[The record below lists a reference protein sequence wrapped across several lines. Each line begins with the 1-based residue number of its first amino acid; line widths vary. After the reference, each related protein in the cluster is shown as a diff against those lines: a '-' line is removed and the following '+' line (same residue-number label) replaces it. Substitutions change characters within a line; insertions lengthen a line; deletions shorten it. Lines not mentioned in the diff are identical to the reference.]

1 MQAKLRASLLTA
13 ALMTGGLLAGLGAA
27 DAQTG
32 TATAAP
38 ASAPAEA
45 PPTAPAA
52 PPVELPK
59 APPGFEPL
67 KGAEARAEAVD
78 ASNLVVGAYGSIL
91 VLMFGFVIWV
101 ARGQAALA
109 REMSELA
116 GKLERVEKR

>member
-13 ALMTGGLLAGLGAA
+13 ALMTGGLVAGVGAA

-32 TATAAP
+32 TPTAAP

-45 PPTAPAA
+45 PPPA
-52 PPVELPK
+52 PPVEMPK

-78 ASNLVVGAYGSIL
+78 ASSLVVGAYGSIL

-116 GKLERVEKR
+116 GKLERAEKR